1 MSTRDPVSTATPF
14 AKPLRSDR
22 NSRYLALFAAPES
35 IDGDIPSMISIKSLS
50 KIYKSGQDS
59 VRAVDGV
66 SIEVGAQEFFV
77 LLGLSGSGKTTLLRC
92 VAGLEKPDGGEI
104 LISRHLVSSA
114 ERNYFVGPEERGIG
128 MVFQSY
134 AVWPHMTVYQNVA
147 FPLMNGPRRYS
158 SGEVKARVANALEL
172 VQLASLADRPAPFLS
187 GGQQQRVAL
196 ARALAVEPKVL
207 LMDEPLSNLDA
218 RLREEVRDE
227 IKALAKK
234 FGMAVL
240 YVTHDQVEA
249 MALADRVAVM
259 SKGKV
264 LQCAPPREIYEAP
277 SSREVCEFLGATN
290 LLDGV
295 IYNGGQI
302 ETELGRISCAVI
314 DPKLKNVSVAIRP
327 EEIQLVPGSTG
338 AENEF
343 AAEVLSSTFLGELTV
358 CELLVNGKKLR
369 FKTTQST
376 PPCARFH
383 IRLPADKLKVF
394 ARK

>member
-1 MSTRDPVSTATPF
+1 
-14 AKPLRSDR
+14 
-22 NSRYLALFAAPES
+22 
-35 IDGDIPSMISIKSLS
+35 MISVKQLL
-50 KIYKSGQDS
+50 KIYKSGADS

-66 SIEVGAQEFFV
+66 TIDVAAQEFFV

-104 LISRHLVSSA
+104 AIGNFLVSSA
-114 ERNYFVGPEERGIG
+114 ERGFFLGPEERGLG

-147 FPLMNGPRRYS
+147 FPLVNGPRRYAS
-158 SGEVKARVANALEL
+158 IDIKKRVMHALEL
-172 VQLASLADRPAPFLS
+172 VQLAGLAERPAPFLS

-227 IKALAKK
+227 IKNLAKE
-234 FGMAVL
+234 FGIAVL

-264 LQCAPPREIYEAP
+264 LQCAPPRELYDAP
-277 SSREVCEFLGATN
+277 SSREVCEFLGSTN

-295 IYNGGQI
+295 VGNGGHI
-302 ETELGRISCAVI
+302 ETELGPISCAI
-314 DPKLKNVSVAIRP
+314 ADPKLKNVSVAIRP
-327 EEIQLVPGSTG
+327 EEIQLSPASTG
-338 AENEF
+338 LENEF
-343 AAEVLSSTFLGELTV
+343 AAEVVSSTFLGELTV
-358 CELLVNGKKLR
+358 CDLLVNGRKLR
-369 FKTTQST
+369 FKTTQSAAPAT
-376 PPCARFH
+376 RFYV
-383 IRLPADKLKVF
+383 RLPADKLKLF
-394 ARK
+394 ARS

>member
-1 MSTRDPVSTATPF
+1 V
-14 AKPLRSDR
+14 
-22 NSRYLALFAAPES
+22 
-35 IDGDIPSMISIKSLS
+35 ISIKNLV
-50 KIYKSGQDS
+50 KDYKSGAES

-66 SIEVGAQEFFV
+66 TIDVGEREFFV

-104 LISRHLVSSA
+104 TISNGLVSSA
-114 ERNYFVGPEERGIG
+114 ERNFFTAPETRRLG

-147 FPLMNGPRRYS
+147 FPLANGPQKLS
-158 SGEVKARVANALEL
+158 SEKIKKKVMNALEM
-172 VQLASLADRPAPFLS
+172 VQLSGFADRPAPFLS

-227 IKALAKK
+227 IKNLSRT
-234 FGMAVL
+234 FGIAVL

-249 MALADRVAVM
+249 LALADRVAVM

-264 LQCAPPREIYEAP
+264 LQCAPPRELYEMP
-277 SSREVCEFLGATN
+277 SSREVCEFLGSTN

-295 IYNGGQI
+295 VTNGGQI
-302 ETELGRISCAVI
+302 ETTLGKMTCRIP
-314 DPKLKNVSVAIRP
+314 DPKFKNVSIAIRP
-327 EEIQLVPGSTG
+327 EELELSAAPSGL
-338 AENEF
+338 ENEF
-343 AAEVLSSTFLGELTV
+343 AAEVVSSTFLGELTV
-358 CELLVNGKKLR
+358 CDLIVGGKRLR
-369 FKTTQST
+369 FKSTQSA
-376 PPCARFH
+376 PAKQIYVRF
-383 IRLPADKLKVF
+383 PAEKLKLF
-394 ARK
+394 AR

>member
-1 MSTRDPVSTATPF
+1 
-14 AKPLRSDR
+14 
-22 NSRYLALFAAPES
+22 
-35 IDGDIPSMISIKSLS
+35 MISIKNLL
-50 KIYKSGQDS
+50 KIFNSGGDS
-59 VRAVDGV
+59 VRAVDAV
-66 SIEVGAQEFFV
+66 TIEVAQQEFFV

-104 LISRHLVSSA
+104 AIGNSLVSSA
-114 ERNYFVGPEERGIG
+114 ERNFFLGPEERGLG

-147 FPLMNGPRRYS
+147 FPLVNGPRKYS
-158 SGEVKARVANALEL
+158 THDVKKRVLNALEL
-172 VQLASLADRPAPFLS
+172 VQLGGLADRPAPFLS

-227 IKALAKK
+227 IKTLSRK
-234 FGMAVL
+234 FGIAVL

-264 LQCAPPREIYEAP
+264 LQCAPPRQLYEAP
-277 SSREVCEFLGATN
+277 SSREVCEFLGSTN

-295 IYNGGQI
+295 VSNGGQV
-302 ETELGRISCAVI
+302 ETELGKIICPI
-314 DPKLKNVSVAIRP
+314 PDPQMKNVSVAIRP
-327 EEIQLVPGSTG
+327 EEILLSPTSTG
-338 AENEF
+338 SENEF
-343 AAEVLSSTFLGELTV
+343 AAEVVSSTFLGELTV
-358 CELLVNGKKLR
+358 CDLLVNGKKLR
-369 FKTTQST
+369 FKTTQSAA
-376 PPCARFH
+376 PAQRFFV
-383 IRLPADKLKVF
+383 RLPADKLKLF
-394 ARK
+394 ARS

>member
-1 MSTRDPVSTATPF
+1 V
-14 AKPLRSDR
+14 
-22 NSRYLALFAAPES
+22 
-35 IDGDIPSMISIKSLS
+35 ISIKNLI
-50 KIYKSGQDS
+50 KDYKSGAES

-66 SIEVGAQEFFV
+66 TIDVGEREFFV

-104 LISRHLVSSA
+104 TISNALVSSA
-114 ERNYFVGPEERGIG
+114 ERNFFTAPETRRLG

-147 FPLMNGPRRYS
+147 FPLANGPHKLS
-158 SGEVKARVANALEL
+158 SEKIKKKVMNALEM
-172 VQLASLADRPAPFLS
+172 VQLSGFADRPAPFLS

-227 IKALAKK
+227 IKNLSRT
-234 FGMAVL
+234 FGIAVL

-249 MALADRVAVM
+249 LALADRVAVM

-264 LQCAPPREIYEAP
+264 LQCAPPRELYEWP
-277 SSREVCEFLGATN
+277 SSREVCEFLGSTN

-295 IYNGGQI
+295 VANGGQI
-302 ETELGRISCAVI
+302 ETTLGKMTCRIP
-314 DPKLKNVSVAIRP
+314 DPTLKNVSIAIRP
-327 EEIQLVPGSTG
+327 EELELSAAPSGL
-338 AENEF
+338 ENEF
-343 AAEVLSSTFLGELTV
+343 AAEVVSSTFLGELTV
-358 CELLVNGKKLR
+358 CDLIVGGKRLR
-369 FKTTQST
+369 FKSTQSA
-376 PPCARFH
+376 PAKRIYVRF
-383 IRLPADKLKVF
+383 PEQKLKLF
-394 ARK
+394 AR

>member
-1 MSTRDPVSTATPF
+1 
-14 AKPLRSDR
+14 
-22 NSRYLALFAAPES
+22 
-35 IDGDIPSMISIKSLS
+35 MISIKNLI
-50 KIYKSGQDS
+50 KDYKSGAES

-66 SIEVGAQEFFV
+66 TIDVGEREFFV

-104 LISRHLVSSA
+104 TISNALVSSA
-114 ERNYFVGPEERGIG
+114 ERNFFSAPETRRLG

-147 FPLMNGPRRYS
+147 FPLANGPQKLS
-158 SGEVKARVANALEL
+158 SEKIKKKVMNALEM
-172 VQLASLADRPAPFLS
+172 VQLSGFADRPAPFLS

-227 IKALAKK
+227 IKNLSRT
-234 FGMAVL
+234 FGIAVL

-249 MALADRVAVM
+249 LALADRVAVM

-264 LQCAPPREIYEAP
+264 LQCAPPRELYETP
-277 SSREVCEFLGATN
+277 SSRDVCEFLGSTN

-295 IYNGGQI
+295 VTNGGQI
-302 ETELGRISCAVI
+302 ETTLGKMTCRIP
-314 DPKLKNVSVAIRP
+314 DRKFKNVSIAIRP
-327 EEIQLVPGSTG
+327 EELELSAAPSGL
-338 AENEF
+338 ENEF
-343 AAEVLSSTFLGELTV
+343 AAEVVSSTFLGELTV
-358 CELLVNGKKLR
+358 CDLIVGGKRLR
-369 FKTTQST
+369 FKSTQSA
-376 PPCARFH
+376 PAKQIYVRF
-383 IRLPADKLKVF
+383 PAEKLKLF
-394 ARK
+394 AR

>member
-1 MSTRDPVSTATPF
+1 
-14 AKPLRSDR
+14 
-22 NSRYLALFAAPES
+22 
-35 IDGDIPSMISIKSLS
+35 
-50 KIYKSGQDS
+50 
-59 VRAVDGV
+59 
-66 SIEVGAQEFFV
+66 
-77 LLGLSGSGKTTLLRC
+77 
-92 VAGLEKPDGGEI
+92 
-104 LISRHLVSSA
+104 
-114 ERNYFVGPEERGIG
+114 
-128 MVFQSY
+128 
-134 AVWPHMTVYQNVA
+134 
-147 FPLMNGPRRYS
+147 
-158 SGEVKARVANALEL
+158 
-172 VQLASLADRPAPFLS
+172 
-187 GGQQQRVAL
+187 
-196 ARALAVEPKVL
+196 
-207 LMDEPLSNLDA
+207 
-218 RLREEVRDE
+218 
-227 IKALAKK
+227 
-234 FGMAVL
+234 
-240 YVTHDQVEA
+240 
-249 MALADRVAVM
+249 M

-343 AAEVLSSTFLGELTV
+343 TAEVLSSTFLGELTV

>member
-1 MSTRDPVSTATPF
+1 V
-14 AKPLRSDR
+14 
-22 NSRYLALFAAPES
+22 
-35 IDGDIPSMISIKSLS
+35 ISIKNLI
-50 KIYKSGQDS
+50 KDYKSGAES

-66 SIEVGAQEFFV
+66 TIDVGEREFFV

-104 LISRHLVSSA
+104 TISNALVSSA
-114 ERNYFVGPEERGIG
+114 ERNFFTAPETRRLG

-147 FPLMNGPRRYS
+147 FPLANGPQKLS
-158 SGEVKARVANALEL
+158 SEKIKKKVMNALEM
-172 VQLASLADRPAPFLS
+172 VQLSGFADRPAPFLS

-227 IKALAKK
+227 IKNLSRT
-234 FGMAVL
+234 FGIAVL

-264 LQCAPPREIYEAP
+264 LQCAPPRELYETP
-277 SSREVCEFLGATN
+277 SSREVCEFLGSTN

-295 IYNGGQI
+295 VTNGQI
-302 ETELGRISCAVI
+302 ETPLGKMTCRIP
-314 DPKLKNVSVAIRP
+314 DPKFKEVCIAIRP
-327 EEIQLVPGSTG
+327 EELELSAAPSGL
-338 AENEF
+338 ENEF
-343 AAEVLSSTFLGELTV
+343 AAEVVSSTFLGELTV
-358 CELLVNGKKLR
+358 CDLIVGGKRLR
-369 FKTTQST
+369 FKSTQSA
-376 PPCARFH
+376 PAKQIYVRF
-383 IRLPADKLKVF
+383 PAEKVKLF
-394 ARK
+394 GR

>member
-1 MSTRDPVSTATPF
+1 LKF
-14 AKPLRSDR
+14 AVVKKIRR
-22 NSRYLALFAAPES
+22 A
-35 IDGDIPSMISIKSLS
+35 MISLNNLV
-50 KIYKSGQDS
+50 KIFKSGADS

-66 SIEVGAQEFFV
+66 SLEIGEREFFV

-92 VAGLEKPDGGEI
+92 VAGLERPDGGDI
-104 LISRHLVSSA
+104 AIGGATVSSA
-114 ERNYFVGPEERGIG
+114 ERGFFVGPEGRGLG

-134 AVWPHMTVYQNVA
+134 AVWPHMTVFQNVA
-147 FPLMNGPRRYS
+147 FPLLNGPHKLS
-158 SGEVKARVANALEL
+158 TDAVKKKVANALEM
-172 VQLASLADRPAPFLS
+172 VQLGGLADRPAPFLS

-227 IKALAKK
+227 IKNLSKK

-264 LQCAPPREIYEAP
+264 LQCAPPRELYDTP
-277 SSREVCEFLGATN
+277 SSREVCEFLGSTN

-295 IYNGGQI
+295 VKNGAVAC
-302 ETELGRISCAVI
+302 ELGQLTCAI
-314 DPKLKNVSVAIRP
+314 TDKNLTDVSVAIRP
-327 EEIQLVPGSTG
+327 EELQMNPTATG
-338 AENEF
+338 MENEF
-343 AAEVLSSTFLGELTV
+343 AAEVLATTFLGELTI
-358 CELLVNGKKLR
+358 CDLEVNGRKLR
-369 FKTTQST
+369 FKTTQSAA
-376 PPCARFH
+376 PARQAY
-383 IRLPADKLKVF
+383 IRLPAEKLKLF
-394 ARK
+394 AR

>member
-1 MSTRDPVSTATPF
+1 MR
-14 AKPLRSDR
+14 LH
-22 NSRYLALFAAPES
+22 FAALREPINANAS
-35 IDGDIPSMISIKSLS
+35 YTMISIKNLL
-50 KIYKSGQDS
+50 KIFNSGGDS

-66 SIEVGAQEFFV
+66 TIEVAEQEFFV

-92 VAGLEKPDGGEI
+92 VAGLERPDGGEI
-104 LISRHLVSSA
+104 AIGNTLVSSA
-114 ERNYFVGPEERGIG
+114 ERNFFLGPEERGLG

-147 FPLMNGPRRYS
+147 FPLVNGPRKYS
-158 SGEVKARVANALEL
+158 THDVKKRVLNALEL
-172 VQLASLADRPAPFLS
+172 VQLGGLADRPAPFLS

-227 IKALAKK
+227 IKNLSRK
-234 FGMAVL
+234 FGIAVL

-264 LQCAPPREIYEAP
+264 LQCAPPRELYEAP
-277 SSREVCEFLGATN
+277 SSREVCEFLGSTN

-295 IYNGGQI
+295 
-302 ETELGRISCAVI
+302 
-314 DPKLKNVSVAIRP
+314 
-327 EEIQLVPGSTG
+327 
-338 AENEF
+338 
-343 AAEVLSSTFLGELTV
+343 V
-358 CELLVNGKKLR
+358 CERRSDRNRTGQNHLR
-369 FKTTQST
+369 HRRCQNEKCQRRD
-376 PPCARFH
+376 PP
-383 IRLPADKLKVF
+383 
-394 ARK
+394 

>member
-1 MSTRDPVSTATPF
+1 
-14 AKPLRSDR
+14 
-22 NSRYLALFAAPES
+22 
-35 IDGDIPSMISIKSLS
+35 MISIKNLV
-50 KIYKSGQDS
+50 KIFKSSGDS

-66 SIEVGAQEFFV
+66 TLDIGEREFFV

-104 LISRHLVSSA
+104 AISNTLVSSA
-114 ERNYFVGPEERGIG
+114 ERNFFVAPEGRGLG

-134 AVWPHMTVYQNVA
+134 AVWPHMTVFQNVA
-147 FPLMNGPRRYS
+147 FPLINGPHRLS
-158 SGEVKARVANALEL
+158 SSDVKNKVTTALDM
-172 VQLASLADRPAPFLS
+172 VQLAGLADRPAPFLS

-227 IKALAKK
+227 IKGLSQK
-234 FGMAVL
+234 FGIAVL

-264 LQCAPPREIYEAP
+264 LQCAPPRELYDTP
-277 SSREVCEFLGATN
+277 SSREVCEFLGSTN
-290 LLDGV
+290 LIDGV
-295 IYNGGQI
+295 VADGAQVN
-302 ETELGRISCAVI
+302 TDLGSLACAIS
-314 DPKLKNVSVAIRP
+314 DKNLRNVSVAIRP
-327 EEIQLVPGSTG
+327 EELQMATAPTG
-338 AENEF
+338 LENEF

-358 CELLVNGKKLR
+358 CDVRVNGKTLR
-369 FKTTQST
+369 FKTTQSAAPT
-376 PPCARFH
+376 RQVY
-383 IRLPADKLKVF
+383 IRLPADKLKLF
-394 ARK
+394 AR

>member
-1 MSTRDPVSTATPF
+1 V
-14 AKPLRSDR
+14 
-22 NSRYLALFAAPES
+22 
-35 IDGDIPSMISIKSLS
+35 ISIKNLI
-50 KIYKSGQDS
+50 KDYKSGAES

-66 SIEVGAQEFFV
+66 TIDVGEREFFV

-104 LISRHLVSSA
+104 TISNVLVSSA
-114 ERNYFVGPEERGIG
+114 ERNFFTAPETRRLG

-147 FPLMNGPRRYS
+147 FPLANGPQKRS
-158 SGEVKARVANALEL
+158 SEKIKKKVMNALEM
-172 VQLASLADRPAPFLS
+172 VQLSGFADRPAPFLS

-227 IKALAKK
+227 IKNLSRT
-234 FGMAVL
+234 FGIAVL

-249 MALADRVAVM
+249 LALADRVAVM

-264 LQCAPPREIYEAP
+264 LQCAPPRELYEMP
-277 SSREVCEFLGATN
+277 SSREVCEFLGSTN

-295 IYNGGQI
+295 VTNGGEI
-302 ETELGRISCAVI
+302 ETTLGKMTCRIP
-314 DPKLKNVSVAIRP
+314 DPKFKSVSIAIRP
-327 EEIQLVPGSTG
+327 EELELSAAPSGL
-338 AENEF
+338 ENEF
-343 AAEVLSSTFLGELTV
+343 AAEVVSSTFLGELTV
-358 CELLVNGKKLR
+358 CDLIVGGKRLR
-369 FKTTQST
+369 FKSTQSA
-376 PPCARFH
+376 PAKQIYVRF
-383 IRLPADKLKVF
+383 PAEKLKLF
-394 ARK
+394 AR